1 MPLTMLMR
9 SKPTALRPSLRPVY
23 SLMLAVFTDSRPGG
37 GIFCGQWVA
46 EEGR

>member
-9 SKPTALRPSLRPVY
+9 SKPTVLRPSFRPVY
-23 SLMLAVFTDSRPGG
+23 TRMVTAFTDSCLNG

-46 EEGR
+46 EDGG